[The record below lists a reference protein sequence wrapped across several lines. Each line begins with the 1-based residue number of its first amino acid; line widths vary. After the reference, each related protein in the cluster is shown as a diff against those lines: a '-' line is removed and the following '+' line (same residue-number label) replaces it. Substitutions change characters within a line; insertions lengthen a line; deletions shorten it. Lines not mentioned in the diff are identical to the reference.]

1 MNHSEQFA
9 PRYEALF
16 NVSDSL
22 REYRDIRELFQVLPL
37 QLQPVLDFD
46 YMSVFLND
54 ESSNGT
60 YWYVLDDEQSALTLA
75 RDVPLEQAHVSWA
88 FEHQQPAVVRKLD
101 DGEARFSGSRRLLSE
116 RGLQSGY
123 AIPITTPHRRLG
135 AMFLGSERLC
145 PCSDEEG
152 RFLSFVADRVA
163 LAVDDV
169 LSQELRYD
177 QGPSDSLYN
186 ENIALREEGAPA
198 SMFEEIV
205 GSSESLY
212 RVLGHLARVAPTDAT
227 VQFTRMNGR
236 WERLDRL

>member
-22 REYRDIRELFQVLPL
+22 REYRDIRELLQVLPL

-101 DGEARFSGSRRLLSE
+101 DGEARFSGSRRLTY
-116 RGLQSGY
+116 RKY
-123 AIPITTPHRRLG
+123 
-135 AMFLGSERLC
+135 FLLPS
-145 PCSDEEG
+145 PS
-152 RFLSFVADRVA
+152 FLNTSSVAT
-163 LAVDDV
+163 
-169 LSQELRYD
+169 
-177 QGPSDSLYN
+177 GPSS
-186 ENIALREEGAPA
+186 APYG
-198 SMFEEIV
+198 IIT
-205 GSSESLY
+205 ES
-212 RVLGHLARVAPTDAT
+212 R
-227 VQFTRMNGR
+227 
-236 WERLDRL
+236 